1 MTTATEQQPLTT
13 NRPLHDKVAL
23 VTGGTRGIGGAI
35 SHRLAEEGAHVAAG
49 YWRHHEPAEKFM
61 AEMSAL
67 YPGTIT
73 VHHGNIGDA
82 EDCRRVVREV
92 IEQHGRLDIVRPLSD
107 ERHVDRHGNR
117 GRLTRPSDA
126 LL

>member
-13 NRPLHDKVAL
+13 NRPLYDKVAL

-61 AEMSAL
+61 ADLKAAL
-67 YPGTIT
+67 QDLFTRYG
-73 VHHGNIGDA
+73 GAEGDA
-82 EDCRRVVREV
+82 FKLAVACYPDRPQDEDDSNRQGE
-92 IEQHGRLDIVRPLSD
+92 
-107 ERHVDRHGNR
+107 DRWPR
-117 GRLTRPSDA
+117 
-126 LL
+126 